1 MKRDFVDVFHVER
14 HHEAIHARLLNWAA
28 WVSVRPHYA
37 TSPMF
42 QALGVRSNSRQW
54 NAPDIRDTID
64 TLDAAAIE
72 KLVHKLPIQHADV
85 MRWWYVYKWP
95 SVRVFCRKIGKSD
108 SGLLSICNDARTM
121 LQNMEIR
128 YTSRA

>member
-54 NAPDIRDTID
+54 HAPDIRDTVD
-64 TLDAAAIE
+64 TLDALKLEKTMRHLPEKNRAALQWHYLYPFILPWRACRFLGVSQE
-72 KLVHKLPIQHADV
+72 GLRKLVV
-85 MRWWYVYKWP
+85 
-95 SVRVFCRKIGKSD
+95 
-108 SGLLSICNDARTM
+108 NARQM
-121 LQNMEIR
+121 VDNNLGCV
-128 YTSRA
+128 

>member
-1 MKRDFVDVFHVER
+1 MKRDYVDVFHVER

-54 NAPDIRDTID
+54 HAPDIRDTID
-64 TLDAAAIE
+64 TLDAAAME
-72 KLVHKLPIQHADV
+72 KMIHKLPAPHADA
-85 MRWWYVYKWP
+85 MRWWYVYKVP
-95 SVRVFCRKIGKSD
+95 VGAYCRAAGVNPA
-108 SGLLSICNDARTM
+108 GALRLCTDARTM
-121 LQNMEIR
+121 LANMNLR
-128 YTSRA
+128 YNAPA